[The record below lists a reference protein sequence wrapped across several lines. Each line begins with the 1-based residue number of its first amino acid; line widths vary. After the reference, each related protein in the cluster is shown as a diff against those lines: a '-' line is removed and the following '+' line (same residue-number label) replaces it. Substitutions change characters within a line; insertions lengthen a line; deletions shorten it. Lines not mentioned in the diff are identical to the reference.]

1 MDGWLGLACVVRSP
15 LALLPADVA
24 PPIMEASSPAR
35 RCAQRSTPSPPA
47 SRDRPSARSATAVFP
62 TAGGGAVERLG
73 VGCGIT
79 PDQAVRKA
87 LLARRRSCRTGRRRP
102 IEYRGRAAGEVLVLS
117 AAAKLPAKRRAP
129 GQQFRRCKRRR
140 DQLIVGPERNAE
152 RTLDRSGVGD
162 QV

>member
-62 TAGGGAVERLG
+62 TAGGEAVERLG

-87 LLARRRSCRTGRRRP
+87 LRARRRSG
-102 IEYRGRAAGEVLVLS
+102 
-117 AAAKLPAKRRAP
+117 AKLAAVDGSSTGAAP
-129 GQQFRRCKRRR
+129 
-140 DQLIVGPERNAE
+140 LA
-152 RTLDRSGVGD
+152 RSSSCQRPLSCLRSD
-162 QV
+162 ELQA